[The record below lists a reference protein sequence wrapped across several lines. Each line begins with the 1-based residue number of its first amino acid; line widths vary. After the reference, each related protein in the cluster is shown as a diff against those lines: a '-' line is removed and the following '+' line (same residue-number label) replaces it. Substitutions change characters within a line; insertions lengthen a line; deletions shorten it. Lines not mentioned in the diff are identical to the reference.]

1 MIGDEF
7 GVLWG
12 PVEGLQ
18 QWRATAVLLSKEV
31 T

>member
-18 QWRATAVLLSKEV
+18 QWGATAVLLAGE
-31 T
+31 

>member
-18 QWRATAVLLSKEV
+18 QWRATAVLLARK
-31 T
+31 